1 MFYAFYYQVVHFYFS
16 ITTYNYL
23 KIRKPHGLN
32 IVKPSGRIRI
42 SDDKHRGQQCI
53 NQGLKHSLTIS

>member
-23 KIRKPHGLN
+23 KIHKPHGLN
-32 IVKPSGRIRI
+32 IVKPPGRIRI
-42 SDDKHRGQQCI
+42 SDDKHIGSTMHNPR
-53 NQGLKHSLTIS
+53 LKHSLTIS